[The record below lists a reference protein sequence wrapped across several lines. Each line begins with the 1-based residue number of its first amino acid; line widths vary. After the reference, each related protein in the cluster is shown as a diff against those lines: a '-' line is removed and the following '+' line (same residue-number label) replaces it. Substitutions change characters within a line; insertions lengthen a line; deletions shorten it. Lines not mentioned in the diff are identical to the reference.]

1 MNPDIAEKAYI
12 KFEAHDKAVT
22 DLSLAPDGNVM
33 CTAGNDGKVVFWD
46 LANSGFET
54 GDRFETPKSLHQWY
68 PHDQKPISSIKFLDN
83 HLETKSGNLMNYVT
97 QYNLY
102 MN

>member
-1 MNPDIAEKAYI
+1 MINLGVENKLTDDKLTNPEVVSKSYI
-12 KFEAHDKAVT
+12 KFAAHEKEVT

-46 LANSGFET
+46 LANSFEQ

-68 PHDQKPISSIKFLDN
+68 DSSPM
-83 HLETKSGNLMNYVT
+83 SS
-97 QYNLY
+97 
-102 MN
+102 